1 MPAPSRLFLLRHTK
15 SSWDDPGLAD
25 HDRPLA
31 PRGRRAAKRM
41 GRYLHD
47 EGIAPELVL
56 CSSARRARETLELVC
71 PPGRIQL
78 EPELYGASADELV
91 GRLRLVPDDVR
102 SVMLIGH
109 NPAMQDLALL
119 LAGGGAELARV
130 ERKFATGAVATL
142 TLDGGWHALRPG
154 CAELTGFVRPK
165 DLG

>member
-1 MPAPSRLFLLRHTK
+1 
-15 SSWDDPGLAD
+15 
-25 HDRPLA
+25 
-31 PRGRRAAKRM
+31 
-41 GRYLHD
+41 
-47 EGIAPELVL
+47 VL
-56 CSSARRARETLELVC
+56 CSSARRARETLELVS

-91 GRLRLVPDDVR
+91 GRLRLVPDDIR

-142 TLDGGWHALRPG
+142 AFEGGWHALRPG
-154 CAELTGFVRPK
+154 CAELSGFVRPK

>member
-1 MPAPSRLFLLRHTK
+1 MPAPSRLFLLRHAK
-15 SSWDDPGLAD
+15 SSWDDPRLAD
-25 HDRPLA
+25 HDRQLT

-41 GRYLHD
+41 GRYLHG

-56 CSSARRARETLELVC
+56 CSSARRARETLELVS

-91 GRLRLVPDDVR
+91 ERLRLVADEVR

-130 ERKFATGAVATL
+130 ERKFATGAMATL
-142 TLDGGWHALRPG
+142 TFDGAWHALRPG
-154 CAELTGFVRPK
+154 CAELAGFVRPK

>member
-1 MPAPSRLFLLRHTK
+1 MVSSRLFLLRHAK

-47 EGIAPELVL
+47 ERIAPELVL
-56 CSSARRARETLELVC
+56 CSSARRARETLELVS
-71 PPGRIQL
+71 PAGRIRL
-78 EPELYGASADELV
+78 EPKLYGASADELV

-130 ERKFATGAVATL
+130 DRKFATGAVATL
-142 TLDGGWHALRPG
+142 TFDGGWHALRPG